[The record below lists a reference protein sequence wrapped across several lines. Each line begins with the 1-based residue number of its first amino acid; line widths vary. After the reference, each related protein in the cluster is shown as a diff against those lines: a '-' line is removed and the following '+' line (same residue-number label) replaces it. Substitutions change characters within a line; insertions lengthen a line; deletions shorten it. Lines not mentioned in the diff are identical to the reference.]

1 MTSRRERLLRAWRR
15 FWRPPRRLR
24 TTPAGRTYLV
34 LTFGVGL
41 GALNTGNNLLYLVLG
56 LQLSIVV
63 VSGILSERCVRR
75 VQVRRLPPAAPR
87 ARSPFHLAWGLR
99 LEKGQ
104 AFALAVAEVH
114 PVLGSAVGRLAWLP
128 SGDEVVV
135 RALAA
140 APRRGPL
147 QLQAVRISTAFP
159 FGLFVKSRDVDI
171 PGELLVLPGRVPA
184 APEPPSPSSGL
195 GLEQRSLRGLDGGGD
210 LAQLRELREG
220 EDARRIHWRKSAQLG
235 TLLRVERDA
244 QPQPRILLT
253 LDDRAPAEALDGACE
268 ALAARAELLLARGAE
283 VGLESTGGLR
293 VKPGAGALQSQAI
306 LRALARAGHEES
318 PG

>member
-1 MTSRRERLLRAWRR
+1 MSTRRERLLRAWRR
-15 FWRPPRRLR
+15 LSKPPRRLR
-24 TTPAGRTYLV
+24 ATPAGRTYLV

-75 VQVRRLPPAAPR
+75 VEVRRLLPASPR
-87 ARSPFHLAWGLR
+87 ARSPFHLGWSVR
-99 LEKGQ
+99 LSRGQ
-104 AFALAVAEVH
+104 AFALSVGEVH
-114 PVLGSAVGRLAWLP
+114 PVLGAAVGHLAWLP
-128 SGDEVVV
+128 AGDEAVV
-135 RALAA
+135 RAVAT
-140 APRRGPL
+140 APRRGPVTL
-147 QLQAVRISTAFP
+147 SAIRVSTTFP
-159 FGLFVKSRDVDI
+159 FGLFVKIRDVEL

-184 APEPPSPSSGL
+184 PREPPSPSSGI

-244 QPQPRILLT
+244 QPQPRIVLH
-253 LDDRAPAEALDGACE
+253 LDDRAPAEALDGRCE
-268 ALAARAELLLARGAE
+268 ELAARAELLLARGAE
-283 VGLESTGGLR
+283 VGLESTGGLS
-293 VKPGAGALQSQAI
+293 VKPGAGAFHSQAI
-306 LRALARAGHEES
+306 LRALARAGQ
-318 PG
+318 PGDAG

>member
-1 MTSRRERLLRAWRR
+1 MRSRRERLARAWRR

-56 LQLSIVV
+56 LQLSTVI

-75 VQVRRLPPAAPR
+75 VQVRRLLPSSPR
-87 ARSPFHLAWGLR
+87 ARTPFHLGWGLR
-99 LEKGQ
+99 LDKGHS
-104 AFALAVAEVH
+104 FALAVSEVH
-114 PVLGSAVGRLAWLP
+114 PLLGASVGRLAWLP
-128 SGDEVVV
+128 PGEEVVV
-135 RALAA
+135 RAVAT

-147 QLQAVRISTAFP
+147 TLHAIRISTSFP
-159 FGLFVKSRDVDI
+159 FGLFVKSRDLEA
-171 PGELLVLPGRVPA
+171 PGELLVLPGRIPA
-184 APEPPSPSSGL
+184 PPEPPDPASGL
-195 GLEQRSLRGLDGGGD
+195 GLEQRSVRGLDGGGD
-210 LAQLRELREG
+210 LAQLRELRDG

-244 QPQPRILLT
+244 QPQPRVVLQ
-253 LDDRAPAEALDGACE
+253 LDDRAPPEALDGTCE
-268 ALAARAELLLARGAE
+268 ELAARAELLLARGAE

-293 VKPGAGALQSQAI
+293 INPGAGAHHSQAI
-306 LRALARAGHEES
+306 LRALARAGHPEP

>member
-1 MTSRRERLLRAWRR
+1 MTGRRERLLGAWRR

-56 LQLSIVV
+56 LQLSVVV
-63 VSGILSERCVRR
+63 VSGILSERCVGRVEVRR
-75 VQVRRLPPAAPR
+75 VLPAAPR

-99 LEKGQ
+99 LPRGQ
-104 AFALAVAEVH
+104 AFALSVAEVH
-114 PVLGSAVGRLAWLP
+114 PVLGTAVGRLAWLP
-128 SGDEVVV
+128 PGEEVVV
-135 RALAA
+135 RAVAT

-147 QLQAVRISTAFP
+147 QLSTLRISTRFP
-159 FGLFVKSRDVDI
+159 FGLFVKSRDI
-171 PGELLVLPGRVPA
+171 ELPAELLVLPGRVPA
-184 APEPPSPSSGL
+184 PPEPPGPSSGL

-210 LAQLRELREG
+210 LAQLRELRDG

-244 QPQPRILLT
+244 QPQPRIVLQ
-253 LDDRAPAEALDGACE
+253 LDDRAPPESLDGRCE
-268 ALAARAELLLARGAE
+268 ELAARAELLLARGAE
-283 VGLESTGGLR
+283 VGLESTAGLR
-293 VKPGAGALQSQAI
+293 VKPGAGAFHSQAI
-306 LRALARAGHEES
+306 LRALARAGHPVEA
-318 PG
+318 G

>member
-1 MTSRRERLLRAWRR
+1 MSPWRKRLLRGWRR
-15 FWRPPRRLR
+15 LWTPPRRLR
-24 TTPAGRTYLV
+24 TTAAGRTYLV

-75 VQVRRLPPAAPR
+75 VQVRRVLPASPR
-87 ARSPFHLAWGLR
+87 ARAPFRLGWGLR

-104 AFALAVAEVH
+104 AFALSVSEVH
-114 PVLGSAVGRLAWLP
+114 PVLGTAVGRLVWLP
-128 SGDEVVV
+128 AGDEVVV
-135 RALAA
+135 RAVAT

-147 QLQAVRISTAFP
+147 RLHAVRIATTFP
-159 FGLFVKSRDVDI
+159 FGLFVKSRDLVI

-184 APEPPSPSSGL
+184 PAELPPPSSGL

-210 LAQLRELREG
+210 LAQLRELRDG

-244 QPQPRILLT
+244 QPQPRVVLR
-253 LDDRAPAEALDGACE
+253 LDDRAPPAALDAACE
-268 ALAARAELLLARGAE
+268 ELAARAELLLARGAE
-283 VGLESTGGLR
+283 VGLESSGGLH
-293 VKPGAGALQSQAI
+293 VEPGAGAFHSLAI
-306 LRALARAGHEES
+306 LRVLARAGQPEAAE
-318 PG
+318 

>member
-1 MTSRRERLLRAWRR
+1 MTSRRERLRRAWRR
-15 FWRPPRRLR
+15 FWRPPRRLK

-75 VQVRRLPPAAPR
+75 VQVRRLLPAAPR
-87 ARSPFHLAWGLR
+87 ARSPFHLTWGLR

-104 AFALAVAEVH
+104 AFALSVAEVH
-114 PVLGSAVGRLAWLP
+114 PVLGTAVGRLTWLP
-128 SGDEVVV
+128 SGEEVVV
-135 RALAA
+135 RAVAT
-140 APRRGPL
+140 APRRGPV
-147 QLQAVRISTAFP
+147 QLQAIRISTSFP
-159 FGLFVKSRDVDI
+159 FGLFVKSRDLEVA
-171 PGELLVLPGRVPA
+171 GELLVLPGRASTCRTAVAGQRAGARA
-184 APEPPSPSSGL
+184 ALAP
-195 GLEQRSLRGLDGGGD
+195 GLDGGGD

-220 EDARRIHWRKSAQLG
+220 EDVRRIHWRKSAQLG

-244 QPQPRILLT
+244 QPQPRIMLR

-268 ALAARAELLLARGAE
+268 ELAARSELLLARGAE
-283 VGLESTGGLR
+283 VGLESTGGIW
-293 VKPGAGALQSQAI
+293 VKPGAGAVHSQAI
-306 LRALARAGHEES
+306 LRALARAGHQQG

>member
-1 MTSRRERLLRAWRR
+1 MTPRGERLLRAWRR

-41 GALNTGNNLLYLVLG
+41 GALNTGNNLLYLLLG

-75 VQVRRLPPAAPR
+75 VQVRRLLPAAPR
-87 ARSPFHLAWGLR
+87 ARSPFRLAWGLR

-104 AFALAVAEVH
+104 AFALTVAEVH
-114 PVLGSAVGRLAWLP
+114 PVLGAAAAHLAWLP
-128 SGDEVVV
+128 SGEEVVV
-135 RALAA
+135 HAVTT

-147 QLQAVRISTAFP
+147 ELHAIRISTSFP
-159 FGLFVKSRDVDI
+159 FGLFVKSRDLDV
-171 PGELLVLPGRVPA
+171 PGELLVLPGRVPPP
-184 APEPPSPSSGL
+184 PEPPSSSSGL

-244 QPQPRILLT
+244 QPQPRIVLQ
-253 LDDRAPAEALDGACE
+253 LDDRAPAESLDGACE
-268 ALAARAELLLARGAE
+268 ELAARAELLLARGAE

-293 VKPGAGALQSQAI
+293 VRPGTGAFQSQAI
-306 LRALARAGHEES
+306 LRVLARAGHEEA
-318 PG
+318 PR

>member
-1 MTSRRERLLRAWRR
+1 MTPRRERLLRAWRR

-24 TTPAGRTYLV
+24 ATPAGRTYLV

-75 VQVRRLPPAAPR
+75 VQVRRLLPAAAR

-104 AFALAVAEVH
+104 AFALSVAEVH
-114 PVLGSAVGRLAWLP
+114 PVLGAAAGHLAWLP
-128 SGDEVVV
+128 SGEEVVV
-135 RALAA
+135 HAVTT

-147 QLQAVRISTAFP
+147 ELHAIRISTSFP
-159 FGLFVKSRDVDI
+159 FGLFVKSRDLDV
-171 PGELLVLPGRVPA
+171 PGELLVLPGRVPPP
-184 APEPPSPSSGL
+184 PEPPWSSSGL

-244 QPQPRILLT
+244 QPQPRIVLQ
-253 LDDRAPAEALDGACE
+253 LDDRAPAAALDGACE
-268 ALAARAELLLARGAE
+268 ELAARAELLLARGAE

-293 VKPGAGALQSQAI
+293 VKPGTGAFQSQAI
-306 LRALARAGHEES
+306 LRVLARVGHEKA

>member
-1 MTSRRERLLRAWRR
+1 MTARRERLLHAWRR

-24 TTPAGRTYLV
+24 TTAAGRTYLV
-34 LTFGVGL
+34 LTLGIGL

-56 LQLSIVV
+56 LQLSTVV

-99 LEKGQ
+99 LDRGQ
-104 AFALAVAEVH
+104 AFALSVAEVH
-114 PVLGSAVGRLAWLP
+114 PVLGSAAGRLAWLS

-135 RALAA
+135 RAVAT

-147 QLQAVRISTAFP
+147 QLHAIRISTTFP
-159 FGLFVKSRDVDI
+159 FGLFVKSRDI
-171 PGELLVLPGRVPA
+171 ESPGELLVLPGRVPA
-184 APEPPSPSSGL
+184 PAEPPLPSGGL

-244 QPQPRILLT
+244 QPQPRIVLQF
-253 LDDRAPAEALDGACE
+253 DDRAPAEVLDGRCE
-268 ALAARAELLLARGAE
+268 ELAARAELLLARGAE
-283 VGLESTGGLR
+283 VGLQSTGGLL
-293 VKPGAGALQSQAI
+293 VKPGAGASQSQAI
-306 LRALARAGHEES
+306 LRALARAGHSEA